1 MTNYQ
6 LQIKSF
12 VFGPFE
18 TNCYVVTINDQS
30 PGASS
35 RRNGKSGLRL
45 EGLSPIPNP
54 QSPMVLL
61 VDPACSNEYEQQQL
75 LTYIENQKSKIKNL
89 QLSIVATHGHLD
101 HLWGAAWA
109 CAKWNTPVLMHEA
122 DIPMAKAMQQ
132 QYDLFGIRA
141 KAQPFPIEDIKS
153 KIKNHKFEKIV
164 PFKGKEITNDKL
176 PGASSRQ
183 TGGAASAEKG
193 YYQSPITNHQSPIPP
208 FRGEQGGRIL
218 STPGHTPGSICL
230 YFPEDKVLFSGDTLF
245 KMGYGRT
252 DLPGGNFSQLI
263 DSLVRLFALPSDV
276 QVFPG
281 HGEPTTIGAE
291 ARWIVRERGM
301 EEVNANRN
309 IEGRS

>member
-35 RRNGKSGLRL
+35 RLTGGAASAE
-45 EGLSPIPNP
+45 EGFLPMTND

-61 VDPACSNEYEQQQL
+61 IDPACAYESEQQQL
-75 LTYIENQKSKIKNL
+75 LTYIENQKSPITNH
-89 QLSIVATHGHLD
+89 QLPITIVATHGHLD

-141 KAQPFPIEDIKS
+141 KAQPFPIE
-153 KIKNHKFEKIV
+153 
-164 PFKGKEITNDKL
+164 PITNDKL
-176 PGASSRQ
+176 PM
-183 TGGAASAEKG
+183 
-193 YYQSPITNHQSPIPP
+193 TNVS
-208 FRGEQGGRIL
+208 IL

-230 YFPEDKVLFSGDTLF
+230 YFHNDQLSTIITGDTLF

-252 DLPGGNFSQLI
+252 DLPGGNYSQLMN
-263 DSLVRLFALPSDV
+263 SLDLLLALPPETGV
-276 QVFPG
+276 YPG
-281 HGEPTTIGAE
+281 HGEPTTIAAE
-291 ARWIVRERGM
+291 ARWCSAPLIL
-301 EEVNANRN
+301 
-309 IEGRS
+309 S

>member
-18 TNCYVVTINDQS
+18 TNCYVVSDEQQI
-30 PGASS
+30 
-35 RRNGKSGLRL
+35 
-45 EGLSPIPNP
+45 
-54 QSPMVLL
+54 LL
-61 VDPACSNEYEQQQL
+61 VDPACSNESERQQL
-75 LTYIENQKSKIKNL
+75 VRYIENLSPSTFHL
-89 QLSIVATHGHLD
+89 SPFTFHLSIIATHGHLD
-101 HLWGAAWA
+101 HLWGAAWV

-153 KIKNHKFEKIV
+153 KIINHKFEISN
-164 PFKGKEITNDKL
+164 FQLLET
-176 PGASSRQ
+176 PGHTPGSVCLYFP
-183 TGGAASAEKG
+183 K
-193 YYQSPITNHQSPIPP
+193 SPITNHQSPIPNYQSP
-208 FRGEQGGRIL
+208 I
-218 STPGHTPGSICL
+218 
-230 YFPEDKVLFSGDTLF
+230 LFSGDTLF
-245 KMGYGRT
+245 HMGYGRT
-252 DLPGGNFSQLI
+252 DLPGGNYSQFMN
-263 DSLVRLFALPSDV
+263 SLDLLLALPPETV
-276 QVFPG
+276 VYPG
-281 HGEPTTIGAE
+281 HGEHTTIGAE